1 MQLFLRAYLQKRDGA
16 LDTWSSNLV
25 ELTQALDVGLL

>member
-1 MQLFLRAYLQKRDGA
+1 MQLFLQAYLQKRDGA
-16 LDTWSSNLV
+16 LDTRSSNLE

>member
-1 MQLFLRAYLQKRDGA
+1 MQLFLQAYLQKRDGA
-16 LDTWSSNLV
+16 LSTWSSNLV